1 MFPWHQHTASTA
13 SMHVVDTARG
23 RHCTA
28 SRGEKTK
35 RIGSQ
40 VGELKMPVVG
50 YFSRF
55 ERFFGEGSRIHL
67 QLSLK

>member
-1 MFPWHQHTASTA
+1 MIRTKSHSHGGDAAMP
-13 SMHVVDTARG
+13 V
-23 RHCTA
+23 
-28 SRGEKTK
+28 GEKT

-40 VGELKMPVVG
+40 VGELKMRVVG